1 MYLTASA
8 TFRVESNSKTKK
20 ELEMNGSIK
29 DFFVSDNLGRRFC
42 FCTDKSP
49 SGAPIASTFVNAAG
63 HLNKG
68 YVWHFSLEEKPGKR
82 SNFET
87 AICLSHRASRQNILS
102 AFCLQNAS
110 SGDQDKQRLLRLYV
124 ARQKKS
130 KVPESAPI

>member
-1 MYLTASA
+1 
-8 TFRVESNSKTKK
+8 
-20 ELEMNGSIK
+20 MNGPIK

-49 SGAPIASTFVNAAG
+49 SGSSLASTFVNAAG

-87 AICLSHRASRQNILS
+87 AICLSHRVSRQNILS